1 MIITL
6 DLSSGSMLG
15 GADGRFSE
23 PIVNLPFGKK
33 VRVISVV
40 SLVSIANASI
50 SPYMYIYSNLI
61 QNQSFDSLTGGTTSV
76 LQAINLVNNINSV
89 GVSTYYTDS
98 NRFQFETVIPET
110 ITIEKRTG
118 INRTLLNDA
127 TNFHIRICFET
138 IDDDK

>member
-6 DLSSGSMLG
+6 DLSSASMLG

-23 PIVNLPFGKK
+23 PLVNLPYGKRVK
-33 VRVISVV
+33 VISII

-61 QNQSFDSLTGGTTSV
+61 NIKSYDSVTGGTTNL
-76 LQAINLVNNINSV
+76 LQSLDLVNHISSA

-98 NRFQFETVIPET
+98 NMFQFDTVIPEN

-118 INRTLLNDA
+118 IGRTLLNDS
-127 TNFHIRICFET
+127 TSFHIRICMEV
-138 IDDDK
+138 ISD

>member
-23 PIVNLPFGKK
+23 PIVNLPFGR
-33 VRVISVV
+33 RVKIISVV

-61 QNQSFDSLTGGTTSV
+61 QNQSYDSLTNGTTSV
-76 LQAINLVNNINSV
+76 LQAIDLFNHVHSA
-89 GVSTYYTDS
+89 GVSTYYTNS
-98 NRFQFETVIPET
+98 NMFQFDTVIPET
-110 ITIEKRTG
+110 ITIEKRSG
-118 INRTLLNDA
+118 IGRTLLNDG
-127 TNFHIRICFET
+127 TSFHIRICMET
-138 IDDDK
+138 IDN

>member
-50 SPYMYIYSNLI
+50 SPYMYVYSNLI
-61 QNQSFDSLTGGTTSV
+61 NNKSYDSVTGGTTNL
-76 LQAINLVNNINSV
+76 LQAIDLVNHIHAAGV
-89 GVSTYYTDS
+89 GTYYTDS
-98 NRFQFETVIPET
+98 NMFQFETVIPET
-110 ITIEKRTG
+110 ITIEKRAG
-118 INRTLLNDA
+118 IARTLVNDA
-127 TNFHIRICFET
+127 TSFHIRICMET